1 MYCPGDERGD
11 SLILDEFELFL
22 KIEFEDRIEYTFYF
36 TPNSKS
42 SLKLIVKF
50 KALRSIWN
58 LLRK

>member
-1 MYCPGDERGD
+1 
-11 SLILDEFELFL
+11 LILDEFELFL